1 MTGTAP
7 DITRQEWSAFR
18 KRWTHTITSLGGLFS
33 YDPVAREHLMTDGVE
48 VYDYDPTWVLPARF
62 EPSPGPETLDLQ
74 IAHHDG
80 TKRVPRY
87 GTVHI
92 RINGE
97 DYRLQ
102 VYSAPGN
109 EYHVSFRDDTSGV
122 TTYPG
127 GRVVFIP
134 YPAGY
139 DGGAF
144 DFTLDLNRTVNGP
157 CGYSHLTAC
166 ALPPASNTI
175 HTAIAAGEKTAIWMC
190 PELQDSRGAPDHKE
204 ALTP

>member
-1 MTGTAP
+1 MTTLTTDTAYR
-7 DITRQEWSAFR
+7 DWVEFR
-18 KRWTHTITSLGGLFS
+18 ERWMQTITSPNGLFA
-33 YDPVAREHLMTDGVE
+33 YDPAARTHLVEEGVE
-48 VYDYDPTWVLPARF
+48 IYDYDPAWVFPARF
-62 EPSPGPETLDLQ
+62 EPSATPETLDLK

-87 GTVHI
+87 GSVRV

-109 EYHVSFRDDTSGV
+109 EYHVSFRDDTSG
-122 TTYPG
+122 TDTYPG

-134 YPAGY
+134 YPENY

-144 DFTLDLNRTVNGP
+144 DFILDLNCTVNGP
-157 CGYSHLTAC
+157 CGYSLLTAC

-175 HTAIAAGEKTAIWMC
+175 HSAVTAGEKITAWMR
-190 PELQDSRGAPDHKE
+190 PAQQDSRGAPHLQE
-204 ALTP
+204 NQTS

>member
-1 MTGTAP
+1 M
-7 DITRQEWSAFR
+7 
-18 KRWTHTITSLGGLFS
+18 
-33 YDPVAREHLMTDGVE
+33 
-48 VYDYDPTWVLPARF
+48 LPARF

-87 GTVHI
+87 GTVQI

-127 GRVVFIP
+127 GRVILIP
-134 YPAGY
+134 YPASY
-139 DGGAF
+139 DG
-144 DFTLDLNRTVNGP
+144 
-157 CGYSHLTAC
+157 
-166 ALPPASNTI
+166 
-175 HTAIAAGEKTAIWMC
+175 
-190 PELQDSRGAPDHKE
+190 
-204 ALTP
+204 